1 MAVADT
7 IYTYEEMRE
16 RYSMRERERK
26 IQHEKERERE
36 EHALREI
43 RLDKEIPISYIIFVI
58 LFIRI

>member
-16 RYSMRERERK
+16 IQYERERK